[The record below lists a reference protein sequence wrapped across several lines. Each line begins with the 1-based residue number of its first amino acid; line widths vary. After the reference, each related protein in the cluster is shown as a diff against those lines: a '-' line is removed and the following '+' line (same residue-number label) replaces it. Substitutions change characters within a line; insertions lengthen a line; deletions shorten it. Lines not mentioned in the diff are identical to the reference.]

1 MANDI
6 YKPSNH
12 APPHLFRPNSHYIVT
27 AGTLGKRPFF
37 NTGEKRTLL
46 LNTLISEGE
55 DRNWRLEAWA
65 ILPNHYHFVAQSPQD
80 STTLS
85 KLIQAVHSKTAIALN
100 RLDKTPGRKIWYQY
114 WDTCIVDDNAHHT
127 RLKYVHE
134 NPAKHGLV
142 DDPSAYPWCS
152 MRWFLDNAT
161 NEFRSRVLASTTQ
174 APNIPD
180 DF

>member
-6 YKPSNH
+6 YKPSSH

-55 DRNWRLEAWA
+55 DHNWRLEAWA

-114 WDTCIVDDNAHHT
+114 WDTCITDAKAYGS

-134 NPAKHGLV
+134 NPVKHGLV
-142 DDPSAYPWCS
+142 QDAAKYPWCS
-152 MRWFLDNAT
+152 MCWFQETADA
-161 NEFRSRVLASTTQ
+161 EFRDQILNSTTN
-174 APNIPD
+174 AVNIPD
-180 DF
+180 TF